1 MSDAF
6 AETPEAFVEMS
17 AALVAMS
24 AALDAPLVSANV
36 SRLVYDCNRPPE
48 SDSAMPARS
57 ERFDVPGNADLTLQ
71 DRAARV
77 AEVYLPFGALVADT
91 IARHQLQEVE
101 RRLAS
106 LASLRQELCRM
117 IDQCAG
123 GTVADC
129 RVIESLA
136 DHAHCIADRHTTPAP
151 TEQHVEPTRRDPA

>member
-1 MSDAF
+1 MLGIGQLS
-6 AETPEAFVEMS
+6 AETGTKVPTIRYYEDIGLLPEPERTVGNQRRYGQQQVDRLRFIRHCRDMGFPLADVR
-17 AALVAMS
+17 AL
-24 AALDAPLVSANV
+24 LDLS
-36 SRLVYDCNRPPE
+36 DDPE
-48 SDSAMPARS
+48 RS
-57 ERFDVPGNADLTLQ
+57 CAS
-71 DRAARV
+71 
-77 AEVYLPFGALVADT
+77 ADT

-151 TEQHVEPTRRDPA
+151 TEQHVEPKRRDPA

>member
-1 MSDAF
+1 MLGIGQVSTETGTKVQTIRYYEEIGLLPEPERTAGNQRRYSRQQVDRLRFIRHCRDLGFPLSEVRALLDLSDNPDRSCAH
-6 AETPEAFVEMS
+6 A
-17 AALVAMS
+17 
-24 AALDAPLVSANV
+24 DA
-36 SRLVYDCNRPPE
+36 
-48 SDSAMPARS
+48 
-57 ERFDVPGNADLTLQ
+57 
-71 DRAARV
+71 
-77 AEVYLPFGALVADT
+77 

-136 DHAHCIADRHTTPAP
+136 DHAHCIADRHTVPA
-151 TEQHVEPTRRDPA
+151 TAGPATAHDRQDAS

>member
-1 MSDAF
+1 MLGIGQLS
-6 AETPEAFVEMS
+6 AETGTKVPTIRYYEDIGLLPEPERTAGNQRRYGKQQVDRLRFIRHCRDMGFPLADVR
-17 AALVAMS
+17 AL
-24 AALDAPLVSANV
+24 LDL
-36 SRLVYDCNRPPE
+36 
-48 SDSAMPARS
+48 SDDPQRS
-57 ERFDVPGNADLTLQ
+57 CAS
-71 DRAARV
+71 
-77 AEVYLPFGALVADT
+77 ADT

>member
-1 MSDAF
+1 MLGIGQLSTETGTKVPTIRYYEDIGLLPEPERTAGNQRRYGKQQVDRLRFIRHCRDMGFPLADIRALLDLSDD
-6 AETPEAFVEMS
+6 PE
-17 AALVAMS
+17 
-24 AALDAPLVSANV
+24 
-36 SRLVYDCNRPPE
+36 
-48 SDSAMPARS
+48 RS
-57 ERFDVPGNADLTLQ
+57 CAS
-71 DRAARV
+71 
-77 AEVYLPFGALVADT
+77 ADT

>member
-1 MSDAF
+1 MLGIGQLS
-6 AETPEAFVEMS
+6 AETGTKVPTIRYYEDIGLLPEPERTVGNQRRYGQQQVDRLRFIRHCRDMGFPLADVR
-17 AALVAMS
+17 AL
-24 AALDAPLVSANV
+24 LDLS
-36 SRLVYDCNRPPE
+36 DDPE
-48 SDSAMPARS
+48 RS
-57 ERFDVPGNADLTLQ
+57 CAS
-71 DRAARV
+71 
-77 AEVYLPFGALVADT
+77 ADT

>member
-1 MSDAF
+1 MLGIGQLS
-6 AETPEAFVEMS
+6 AETGTKVPTIRYYEDIGLLPEPERTAGNQRRYGKQQVDRLRFIRHCRDMGFPLADVR
-17 AALVAMS
+17 AL
-24 AALDAPLVSANV
+24 LDLS
-36 SRLVYDCNRPPE
+36 DDPE
-48 SDSAMPARS
+48 RS
-57 ERFDVPGNADLTLQ
+57 CAS
-71 DRAARV
+71 
-77 AEVYLPFGALVADT
+77 ADT

-136 DHAHCIADRHTTPAP
+136 DHAHCVADRHTTPAP

>member
-1 MSDAF
+1 MLGIGQLSTATGAKVPTIRYYEDIGMLPEPERTAGNQRRYGQAQVDRLRFIRHCRDLGFPLADVRALLDLSDDPDRSCAR
-6 AETPEAFVEMS
+6 A
-17 AALVAMS
+17 
-24 AALDAPLVSANV
+24 DA
-36 SRLVYDCNRPPE
+36 
-48 SDSAMPARS
+48 
-57 ERFDVPGNADLTLQ
+57 
-71 DRAARV
+71 
-77 AEVYLPFGALVADT
+77 

-136 DHAHCIADRHTTPAP
+136 DHAHCIADRHAAPASP
-151 TEQHVEPTRRDPA
+151 GRDNDLTRQDPA

>member
-1 MSDAF
+1 MLGIGQLS
-6 AETPEAFVEMS
+6 AETGTKVPTIRYYEDIGLLPEPERTAGNQRRYGKQQVDRLRFIRHCRDMGFPLKDIR
-17 AALVAMS
+17 AL
-24 AALDAPLVSANV
+24 LDLS
-36 SRLVYDCNRPPE
+36 DDPE
-48 SDSAMPARS
+48 RS
-57 ERFDVPGNADLTLQ
+57 CAS
-71 DRAARV
+71 
-77 AEVYLPFGALVADT
+77 ADT

-136 DHAHCIADRHTTPAP
+136 DHAHCIADRHTTPAL
-151 TEQHVEPTRRDPA
+151 TEQLAEPTRRDPA

>member
-1 MSDAF
+1 MLGIGQLS
-6 AETPEAFVEMS
+6 AETGTKVPTIRYYEDIGLLPEPERTAGNQRRYGKQQVDRLRFIRHCRDMGFPLTDIR
-17 AALVAMS
+17 AL
-24 AALDAPLVSANV
+24 LDLS
-36 SRLVYDCNRPPE
+36 DDPE
-48 SDSAMPARS
+48 RS
-57 ERFDVPGNADLTLQ
+57 CAS
-71 DRAARV
+71 
-77 AEVYLPFGALVADT
+77 ADT

-151 TEQHVEPTRRDPA
+151 TEQLAEPTRRDPA

>member
-1 MSDAF
+1 MLGIGQLS
-6 AETPEAFVEMS
+6 AETGTKVPTIRYYEDIGLLPEPERTAGNQRRYGQQQVDRLRFIRHCRDMGFPLADVR
-17 AALVAMS
+17 AL
-24 AALDAPLVSANV
+24 LDLS
-36 SRLVYDCNRPPE
+36 DDPE
-48 SDSAMPARS
+48 RS
-57 ERFDVPGNADLTLQ
+57 CAS
-71 DRAARV
+71 
-77 AEVYLPFGALVADT
+77 ADT

-151 TEQHVEPTRRDPA
+151 TEQHVEPKRRDPA

>member
-1 MSDAF
+1 MLGIGQLS
-6 AETPEAFVEMS
+6 AETGTKVPTIRYYEDIGLLPEPERTAGNQRRYGKQQVDRLRFIRHCRDMGFPL
-17 AALVAMS
+17 ADIRAL
-24 AALDAPLVSANV
+24 LDLS
-36 SRLVYDCNRPPE
+36 DDPE
-48 SDSAMPARS
+48 RS
-57 ERFDVPGNADLTLQ
+57 CAS
-71 DRAARV
+71 
-77 AEVYLPFGALVADT
+77 ADT

-136 DHAHCIADRHTTPAP
+136 DHAHCIADRHTAPAP
-151 TEQHVEPTRRDPA
+151 TEQLAEPTRRDPA

>member
-1 MSDAF
+1 MLGIGQLS
-6 AETPEAFVEMS
+6 AETGTKVPTIRYYEDIGLLPEPERTAGNQRRYGQQQVDRLRFIRHCRDMGFPLADVR
-17 AALVAMS
+17 AL
-24 AALDAPLVSANV
+24 LDLS
-36 SRLVYDCNRPPE
+36 DDPE
-48 SDSAMPARS
+48 RS
-57 ERFDVPGNADLTLQ
+57 CAS
-71 DRAARV
+71 
-77 AEVYLPFGALVADT
+77 ADT

>member
-1 MSDAF
+1 MLGIGQLS
-6 AETPEAFVEMS
+6 AETGTKVPTIRYYEDIGLLPEPERTAGNQRRYGQQQVDRLRFIRHCRDMGFPLADVRALLDLSDDPQRSCAS
-17 AALVAMS
+17 A
-24 AALDAPLVSANV
+24 DA
-36 SRLVYDCNRPPE
+36 
-48 SDSAMPARS
+48 
-57 ERFDVPGNADLTLQ
+57 
-71 DRAARV
+71 
-77 AEVYLPFGALVADT
+77 

>member
-1 MSDAF
+1 MLGIGQLS
-6 AETPEAFVEMS
+6 AETGTKVPTIRYYEDIGLLPEPERTAGNQRRYGQQQVDRLRFIRHCRDMGFPLADVR
-17 AALVAMS
+17 AL
-24 AALDAPLVSANV
+24 LDL
-36 SRLVYDCNRPPE
+36 
-48 SDSAMPARS
+48 SDDPQRS
-57 ERFDVPGNADLTLQ
+57 CAS
-71 DRAARV
+71 
-77 AEVYLPFGALVADT
+77 ADT

>member
-1 MSDAF
+1 MLGIGQLS
-6 AETPEAFVEMS
+6 AETGTKVPTIRYYEDIGLLPEPERTAGNQRVDRLRFIRHCRDMGFPLADVR
-17 AALVAMS
+17 AL
-24 AALDAPLVSANV
+24 LDL
-36 SRLVYDCNRPPE
+36 
-48 SDSAMPARS
+48 SDDPQRS
-57 ERFDVPGNADLTLQ
+57 CAS
-71 DRAARV
+71 
-77 AEVYLPFGALVADT
+77 ADT